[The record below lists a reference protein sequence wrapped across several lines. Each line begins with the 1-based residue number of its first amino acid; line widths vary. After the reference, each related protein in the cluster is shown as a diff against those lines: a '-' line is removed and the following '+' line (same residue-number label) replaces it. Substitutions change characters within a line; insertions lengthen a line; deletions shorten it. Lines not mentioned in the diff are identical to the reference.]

1 MRVEELR
8 RLAQANGVAS
18 RFRLANGRWNQ
29 VRPETLEAVL
39 AAIGVAPA
47 AQPPPGPE
55 PVGAWPRVATPAA
68 PPPTVARRGRE
79 LAWTPP
85 PGSLVV
91 LESGEERKPPARLP
105 GDLPLG
111 WHRLVHPGGER
122 RLVVA
127 PDACHLPDW
136 LEGGGR
142 ARGWAAQLYA
152 LRSQRSWGIGD
163 LGDVAR
169 LAGGPDR
176 PGFVLLSP
184 LHYAPATADS
194 PYYPSSRMFANP
206 LHLDVEAIPEAETL
220 PVPERER
227 LARLAAAGRA
237 LTGERLLDRP
247 AAWRCK
253 DEALRACWG
262 ALRLRPER
270 LAAFERW
277 RAGPARR
284 AGQLDEAVAAPDLE
298 MFAGFCALQR
308 ERPGDWHAWP
318 AELRHPGAPAVA
330 AWRVTHPD
338 EVGYHAYLQ
347 WLLDQQREAA
357 ARRAGGVERVG
368 IVNDLAVG
376 FDPGGFDAWWTQDL
390 LAPGV
395 TVGAPPDLLGPQG
408 QDWALPAFVPRRLV
422 AADYEPFART
432 LRAGMAHAGGLR
444 LDHVM
449 GLFRLFWIPPGA
461 SPSDGTYVRYPADDL
476 LGVLALESHRA
487 GALVIGED
495 LGTVEEGVRQR
506 LAAERVLSYRLVWFE
521 RERGRRRRR
530 AARYPKHALAAVTTH
545 DLPTAAGWLGGDDL
559 DELAAIGV
567 VPPDRV
573 AAQAEAQARE
583 REELYALL
591 EAEGVLAKGERSVGE
606 VVAALY
612 AFLARTPAL
621 LVAAT
626 LEDAVLSRERPNV
639 PGTTTERPNWRIPL
653 PVLLDDLW
661 DLPSVRRLV
670 AALQRG

>member
-39 AAIGVAPA
+39 AAMGVAPA
-47 AQPPPGPE
+47 AQPLGPG
-55 PVGAWPRVATPAA
+55 PVGAWPRAATPAA

-79 LAWTPP
+79 LAWTAP

-122 RLVVA
+122 LLVVA

-136 LEGGGR
+136 LAGGGR
-142 ARGWAAQLYA
+142 ARGWVAQLYA

-163 LGDVAR
+163 LGDIAR

-184 LHYAPATADS
+184 LHYAPAIADS

-206 LHLDVEAIPEAETL
+206 LHLDVEAVPEAETL
-220 PVPERER
+220 PAPERER

-253 DEALRACWG
+253 DEALRVCWD

-270 LAAFERW
+270 LAALEHW
-277 RAGPARR
+277 RAGPAHR

-298 MFAGFCALQR
+298 VFAGFCALQQ
-308 ERPGDWHAWP
+308 ERQGDWHAWP
-318 AELRHPGAPAVA
+318 AELRHPGSPAVA
-330 AWRVTHPD
+330 AWSAAHPD

-347 WLLDQQREAA
+347 WLLDQQREVA
-357 ARRAGGVERVG
+357 ARQAGGAERVG

-408 QDWALPAFVPRRLV
+408 QDWALPAFVPGRL
-422 AADYEPFART
+422 AAAGYEPFART

-449 GLFRLFWIPPGA
+449 SLFRLFWIPPGA

-476 LGVLALESHRA
+476 LGLLALESHRA

-495 LGTVEEGVRQR
+495 LGTVEEGVRER

-521 RERGRRRRR
+521 RERGGRRRR
-530 AARYPKHALAAVTTH
+530 AARYPKLALGAVTTH

-559 DELAAIGV
+559 EELAAIGM